1 MTIVQI
7 TRTLAIGLVLV
18 LTATGLWATGAEEDA
33 TAAADKEY
41 VTDPVT
47 GKVVV
52 APEYGGTLTFA
63 DRGDGFGSHDQYHG
77 HALSNSSLV
86 IEKLGVADW
95 AIDRKRYPFVGGY
108 QLPVYATRGALAESW
123 DQPDPTTYV
132 FHIRQGVHW
141 HDKPPM
147 NGRELTAKDIEYNFH
162 RHLGLGSGFT
172 EPSPCCAQLLGT
184 LPWES
189 IEATDEWTVVMK
201 LKAPTLLGLG
211 TILDGYYAI
220 QPPEV
225 IEASK
230 TAEVPEGKISDW
242 RDMVGT
248 GPYMVTDWVGGSS
261 YTYTRN
267 PNYWSDD
274 EKYPGNRLPYIDE
287 VRALVMT
294 ELATELA
301 ALRTAKI
308 DWLGWQ
314 GANQLSS
321 LDQAESL
328 ERTNPE
334 LVIHAWSERSNNS
347 AWLNAGKPPFDDIRV
362 RHAMQMALDVET
374 MSTTLYKDLGDPI
387 PRGRVGLEFTGFY
400 VPFDEWPEQLK
411 GYYTYDVAGAE
422 KLLDEAGYPR
432 GADGMRFE
440 TNLVWLDRGDF
451 DINYAELM
459 VSYWREIGIHV
470 DIDHT
475 PGADFG
481 PSAQDPNVGAHSW
494 TSGVKAFPARQMET
508 FSSGYVWNKVS
519 DAQYDAWYEE
529 MLAAAT
535 EEEQMSAIKKMD
547 MYSIEQHW
555 MIWGA
560 MGPAFNVHQPWV
572 IGYNGEGGFGRSR
585 NNDVFARLWIDS
597 ALKEEMGH

>member
-1 MTIVQI
+1 MNIVQI
-7 TRTLAIGLVLV
+7 TRILAIGLVLV
-18 LTATGLWATGAEEDA
+18 LTAPGLWATGAEEDA

-52 APEYGGTLTFA
+52 APEYGGTLTFGT
-63 DRGDGFGSHDQYHG
+63 RLENIGIIDQYHG
-77 HALSNSSLV
+77 MALHTFSV
-86 IEKLGVADW
+86 EVEKLGVADW

-123 DQPDPTTYV
+123 DQPDPTTYI

-172 EPSPCCAQLLGT
+172 VPSPFSFSLGT

-211 TILDGYYAI
+211 TILDGPYSI

-248 GPYMVTDWVGGSS
+248 GPYMRTEWVGGSS
-261 YTYTRN
+261 FTYTKN

-287 VRALVMT
+287 VRGVVMT
-294 ELATELA
+294 ELATELS

-314 GANQLSS
+314 GANQLST

-334 LVIHAWSERSNNS
+334 LVIHAWSENSSN
-347 AWLNAGKPPFDDIRV
+347 ATWLNVSKPPFDDIRV

-374 MSTTLYKDLGDPI
+374 MSTTLYKDFGDPI
-387 PRGRVGLEFTGFY
+387 PRGRVGLTGFY

-475 PGADFG
+475 PRADFG
-481 PSAQDPNVGAHSW
+481 PSAQDPNVGAFSW
-494 TSGVKAFPARQMET
+494 FTGVKASPPAQMES
-508 FSSGYVWNKVS
+508 FWSGYAWNHGS

-535 EEEQMSAIKKMD
+535 EEQQTSAIKKMD
-547 MYSIEQHW
+547 MYGIEQHW

-560 MGPAFNVHQPWV
+560 MGPKFNVHQPWV
-572 IGYNGEGGFGRSR
+572 IGYNAEGGFGRGR
-585 NNDVFARLWIDS
+585 NFDVFARLWIDS
-597 ALKEEMGH
+597 ALKEEMGR